1 MLAADLRRCRSS
13 ARPDLGQEASF
24 LSFLVH
30 PLMGVGYLRNG
41 TIHRTHYIHFQRVS
55 SLLGYA
61 HQSQNRATGGRSY
74 QPTIKEDKV
83 MPLTINTNTAA
94 STASQN
100 LSRNNTAL
108 QKSLVRL
115 STGSRINKSSDDAGG
130 LAVSMKL
137 NASANRLRG
146 VQNNIQNAIS
156 FLEVQDGVLEGTAD
170 ILGRMGELKA
180 LSQDVLK
187 NSADVANYNAEF
199 KNLQVQLYQ
208 MANEKFNGVSL
219 FATKATDGSTEG
231 VFGGTVSEDNTVSIY
246 TSEGGAAGPVVSLD
260 KSMLLSA
267 MTFTS
272 STDTTAVEFGK
283 TGSKTFG
290 ATDTSTAI
298 SLDALTVSFFS
309 QALEN
314 VATLRADNGG
324 TASRLSFASEH
335 ASRSQANLEAA
346 NGRIMDVD
354 IAEESTRLAKY
365 NILVQASAAML
376 AQANTSPNSALMLLG

>member
-1 MLAADLRRCRSS
+1 
-13 ARPDLGQEASF
+13 
-24 LSFLVH
+24 
-30 PLMGVGYLRNG
+30 
-41 TIHRTHYIHFQRVS
+41 
-55 SLLGYA
+55 
-61 HQSQNRATGGRSY
+61 
-74 QPTIKEDKV
+74 

-100 LSRNNTAL
+100 LSRNNASL

-137 NASANRLRG
+137 EASANRLRG

-187 NSADVANYNAEF
+187 NSADIANYNAEF

-219 FATKATDGSTEG
+219 FATKITDGSADG

-246 TSEGGAAGPVVSLD
+246 TSERGAAGPVVSLD

-272 STDTTAVEFGK
+272 DSDTTAVAFG
-283 TGSKTFG
+283 TANAKTFG
-290 ATDTSTAI
+290 ATDTSAAI
-298 SLDALTVSFFS
+298 TLDTLTVSFFS

-314 VATLRADNGG
+314 VATLRAENGG
-324 TASRLSFASEH
+324 TSSRLNFASEH

-346 NGRIMDVD
+346 NGRIVDVD

-376 AQANTSPNSALMLLG
+376 AQANTAPNSALMLLG